1 MNINL
6 RKGLRFEDRAR
17 DYLLER
23 GLRLIQSNY
32 RCRFGEIDLIMRDR
46 DTVCFIEV
54 KFRKSLAFG
63 GAAVSIPRSKQRKI
77 ARTAL
82 FYLAANKRLAH
93 QALRF
98 DALLIQQQSPA
109 SKTSTGSKTPFTR
122 NNKLPHP

>member
-23 GLRLIQSNY
+23 GLLLIQSNY

-54 KFRKSLAFG
+54 KFRRSLAFG

-98 DALLIQQQSPA
+98 DALLIQQQS
-109 SKTSTGSKTPFTR
+109 TGIKDF
-122 NNKLPHP
+122 NWIKNAFYAE